1 MGQVRML
8 NNLRKEKRVPIR
20 LKLHLRAEDSR
31 GRAISANITTVN
43 VSKSG
48 ICFQSELP
56 LPLQAGDS
64 LKGELESP
72 QFKTDFHLRVM
83 WINGTLLGGRLESAP
98 ANWPIR

>member
-1 MGQVRML
+1 ML

-20 LKLHLRAEDSR
+20 LKLQLRAEDGR

-64 LKGELESP
+64 LQGRLESP
-72 QFKTDFHLRVM
+72 QFKTDIHLRVM
-83 WINGTLLGGRLESAP
+83 WINGNLLGGHLETTP